1 MVQNGPDTT
10 MLKSSTR
17 IPSSGPI
24 DASEVA
30 YIVQPH
36 PPDNFSLGVIL
47 SAAKN
52 DTKNLMT
59 QKKEPESKMPSSPF
73 CD

>member
-1 MVQNGPDTT
+1 

-36 PPDNFSLGVIL
+36 PPDNLTITYLSLR
-47 SAAKN
+47 
-52 DTKNLMT
+52 
-59 QKKEPESKMPSSPF
+59 ER
-73 CD
+73 